1 MTKNTVLLCLTLSLS
16 TPTLASG
23 QCILS
28 PDSPGKNGQTRL
40 QNFYTLVDN
49 LYSPGFNTTKR
60 ILINGKYHQVPPWFN
75 SSTQCAASNLKN
87 GSDAIN
93 PPLASPSFTNF
104 LVVSDELSELA
115 LVTSLANRDDRM
127 MEIHNTV
134 EAMES
139 TAYPG
144 LPCWIAEVNG
154 SSITCRSQDTASDAT
169 ARIGLAYYQ
178 AANNPE
184 FPPASQAIY
193 RAAGD
198 ALAARHLDV
207 EYATG
212 CYTSPVTGN
221 LLCDW
226 IAGGGNTASG
236 PVGNLTMWIGYHQ
249 DIVRFLLAAYE
260 STGSSV
266 YAERAEDVVDQWL
279 NASTFNG
286 TDLTFGR
293 FNFSWNTGVSPIA
306 PKPGKQY
313 FWDQGRAWDDA
324 DAPRALWMGDV
335 LRAVSLATA
344 GAPLS
349 STYTE
354 LYQWV
359 QLVLNNGSQTATTS
373 CIQYNQNGSW
383 VTGNCGTDYYYNGLG
398 AGLHTYHSTATA
410 TLDDKIDTALAQFG
424 WTSTKKTWNNADC
437 FGIYR
442 GIRPV
447 KALASA
453 IGLDATTYGGTSCLV
468 APTTHTLSVAK
479 TGSGSGT
486 VTSSPS
492 GVNCGTDC
500 TESYGAG
507 TVVALSA
514 SPAAGSTFAGWS
526 GACTGSGSC
535 QVTLDA
541 AKSVS
546 AAFSAP
552 ANLLSNPSF
561 EQGTTG
567 WTCNNCTLSSELV
580 IVAEGQKS
588 ARISG
593 RAGSWAGP
601 TQTITQVVTNG
612 KTYSIS
618 GFVRTTRPEGSTARF
633 TFYLNRS
640 PGGALYIPGPQA
652 SVSNGQFTQISG
664 NVTLQWSGS
673 LLDARV
679 YVETVGDAADFYLD
693 KVALSEL
700 P

>member
-1 MTKNTVLLCLTLSLS
+1 MTKCSVLLCLTLSLS
-16 TPTLASG
+16 TPALASA
-23 QCILS
+23 QCILT
-28 PDSPGKNGQTRL
+28 PGSLGENGQTRL

-49 LYSPGFNTTKR
+49 LYSPSFHTTKR
-60 ILINGKYHQVPPWFN
+60 ILINSKYHQVPPWFN
-75 SSTQCAASNLKN
+75 SSTQCAVSNLKN
-87 GSDAIN
+87 GSGAIN

-115 LVTSLANRDDRM
+115 LVTSLANSDVRM

-139 TAYPG
+139 ATYPG

-154 SSITCRSQDTASDAT
+154 NSITCRSQDTASDAT

-184 FPPASQAIY
+184 FPSASRAIY

-198 ALAARHLDV
+198 ALAERHLDV
-207 EYATG
+207 EYAAG
-212 CYTSPVTGN
+212 CHLSPVTGN
-221 LLCDW
+221 QVCDW
-226 IAGGGNTASG
+226 IGGGGNTASG
-236 PVGNLTMWIGYHQ
+236 TVGNLTMWIGYHQ
-249 DIVRFLLAAYE
+249 DIVRFLLAAHE

-266 YAERAEDVVDQWL
+266 YADRAEDVVDQWL
-279 NASTFNG
+279 TASTFNG

-306 PKPGKQY
+306 PEPGNPY

-335 LRAVSLATA
+335 LRAVSLGTGEAPFT
-344 GAPLS
+344 GAYEELS
-349 STYTE
+349 E
-354 LYQWV
+354 WV
-359 QLVLNNGSQTATTS
+359 QLVHASGTQTATTS
-373 CIQYNQNGSW
+373 CIQYNQDGS
-383 VTGNCGTDYYYNGLG
+383 VVSGNCGSDYYYNGLG
-398 AGLHTYHSTATA
+398 AGLHTYHNTA
-410 TLDDKIDTALAQFG
+410 TLDDKIDTALDQYG
-424 WTSTKKTWNNADC
+424 WTTSKTWNSASC

-453 IGLDATTYGGTSCLV
+453 IGLDATTYGGTSCL
-468 APTTHTLSVAK
+468 AP
-479 TGSGSGT
+479 
-486 VTSSPS
+486 
-492 GVNCGTDC
+492 
-500 TESYGAG
+500 
-507 TVVALSA
+507 
-514 SPAAGSTFAGWS
+514 
-526 GACTGSGSC
+526 
-535 QVTLDA
+535 
-541 AKSVS
+541 
-546 AAFSAP
+546 P
-552 ANLLSNPSF
+552 ANLLTNPSF

-593 RAGSWAGP
+593 RAASWAGP
-601 TQTITQVVTNG
+601 TQTITQAVTNG

-618 GFVRTTRPEGSTARF
+618 GFVKTTRPEGSTARF

-652 SVSNGQFTQISG
+652 TVTNGQFTQISG
-664 NVTLQWSGS
+664 NVTLQWTGS
-673 LLDARV
+673 LLEARV

-693 KVALSEL
+693 NVSLSEV

>member
-1 MTKNTVLLCLTLSLS
+1 MTKSSVILCLTLSLFIS
-16 TPTLASG
+16 ALASA

-75 SSTQCAASNLKN
+75 LSTQCATSNLKN
-87 GSDAIN
+87 GSGSIN
-93 PPLASPSFTNF
+93 PPLASPSFTNY

-115 LVTSLANRDDRM
+115 IVTSLANRDDRM

-139 TAYPG
+139 TTYPG

-154 SSITCRSQDTASDAT
+154 NSITCRSQDTASDAT

-178 AANNPE
+178 AANNPA
-184 FPPASQAIY
+184 FPAASQAIY

-212 CYTSPVTGN
+212 CHTSSVTGSV
-221 LLCDW
+221 LCEW
-226 IAGGGNTASG
+226 IGGGGNTAAGS
-236 PVGNLTMWIGYHQ
+236 VGNLTMWIGYHQ
-249 DIVRFLLAAYE
+249 DIARFLLAASK

-279 NASTFNG
+279 AASTFNG

-293 FNFSWNTGVSPIA
+293 FNFSWNTGVNPIA
-306 PKPGKQY
+306 PEPGNPY

-335 LRAVSLATA
+335 LRAVTLATA

-349 STYTE
+349 STYAE
-354 LYQWV
+354 LAEWV
-359 QLVLNNGSQTATTS
+359 QRVLDNGSQTATTS

-398 AGLHTYHSTATA
+398 AGLHTYHSTAKA
-410 TLDDKIDTALAQFG
+410 TLDDKIDTALGQYG
-424 WTSTKKTWNNADC
+424 WATNKTWNNAAC

-453 IGLDATTYGGTSCLV
+453 IGLDATTYGGTSCLA
-468 APTTHTLSVAK
+468 AP
-479 TGSGSGT
+479 
-486 VTSSPS
+486 
-492 GVNCGTDC
+492 
-500 TESYGAG
+500 
-507 TVVALSA
+507 
-514 SPAAGSTFAGWS
+514 
-526 GACTGSGSC
+526 
-535 QVTLDA
+535 
-541 AKSVS
+541 
-546 AAFSAP
+546 
-552 ANLLSNPSF
+552 LLTNPSF
-561 EQGTTG
+561 EEGTTG
-567 WTCNNCTLSSELV
+567 WTCNNCTLSSESV
-580 IVAEGQKS
+580 IVAAGQKS

-593 RAGSWAGP
+593 RAASWAGP
-601 TQTITQVVTNG
+601 TQTITQKVTNG
-612 KTYSIS
+612 KTYSVS
-618 GFVRTTRPEGSTARF
+618 GFMQTTRPQGSTARF
-633 TFYLNRS
+633 TFYLNTS
-640 PGGALYIPGPQA
+640 NGTQYVPGPQA

-664 NVTLQWSGS
+664 NVTLQWSGT
-673 LLDARV
+673 LLEARV
-679 YVETVGDAADFYLD
+679 YVETFGDAADFYLD
-693 KVALSEL
+693 NTALSEL

>member
-1 MTKNTVLLCLTLSLS
+1 
-16 TPTLASG
+16 
-23 QCILS
+23 
-28 PDSPGKNGQTRL
+28 
-40 QNFYTLVDN
+40 
-49 LYSPGFNTTKR
+49 
-60 ILINGKYHQVPPWFN
+60 
-75 SSTQCAASNLKN
+75 
-87 GSDAIN
+87 
-93 PPLASPSFTNF
+93 
-104 LVVSDELSELA
+104 
-115 LVTSLANRDDRM
+115 M
-127 MEIHNTV
+127 MEIHNTI

-139 TAYPG
+139 TTYPG

-154 SSITCRSQDTASDAT
+154 NSITCRSQDTASDAT

-198 ALAARHLDV
+198 ALAALHLDV

-212 CYTSPVTGN
+212 CYTSSVTGN
-221 LLCDW
+221 VLCDW
-226 IAGGGNTASG
+226 IGGGGNTASG
-236 PVGNLTMWIGYHQ
+236 SVGNLTMWIGYHQ
-249 DIVRFLLAAYE
+249 DIARFLLAAYE

-279 NASTFNG
+279 TASTFNG
-286 TDLTFGR
+286 SDLTFGR

-306 PKPGKQY
+306 PEPGNPY
-313 FWDQGRAWDDA
+313 FWNQGRAWDDA
-324 DAPRALWMGDV
+324 DAPRALWMGDL

-349 STYTE
+349 STYIK
-354 LYQWV
+354 LSQWV

-398 AGLHTYHSTATA
+398 AGLHTYHSTS
-410 TLDDKIDTALAQFG
+410 TLDDKIDTALGQYG
-424 WTSTKKTWNNADC
+424 WTTSQTWNSAPC

-453 IGLDATTYGGTSCLV
+453 IGLDATTYGGTSCL
-468 APTTHTLSVAK
+468 AQTTHSLSVAK
-479 TGSGSGT
+479 TGTGSGT
-486 VTSSPS
+486 VSSTPS
-492 GVNCGTDC
+492 GINCGTDC
-500 TESYGAG
+500 TESYGTG

-514 SPAAGSTFAGWS
+514 SPAAGSTFGGWS

-535 QVTLDA
+535 QVTMDA

-546 AAFSAP
+546 AAFNAP
-552 ANLLSNPSF
+552 TNLLTNPSF

-580 IVAEGQKS
+580 IVAAGQKS

-593 RAGSWAGP
+593 RAASWAGP
-601 TQTITQVVTNG
+601 TQTITQKVTNG

-618 GFVRTTRPEGSTARF
+618 GFVQTARPQGSTARF
-633 TFYLNRS
+633 TFYLNTS
-640 PGGALYIPGPQA
+640 PGGAQYVPGPQA

-664 NVTLQWSGS
+664 NVTLQWSGT

-679 YVETVGDAADFYLD
+679 YVETVGDVADFYLD
-693 KVALSEL
+693 NTALSEF

>member
-1 MTKNTVLLCLTLSLS
+1 MTKSFAFLCLTLSLF
-16 TPTLASG
+16 TVTLASA

-28 PDSPGKNGQTRL
+28 PGSPGQNGQTRL
-40 QNFYTLVDN
+40 QNFFTLVDH
-49 LYSPGFNTTKR
+49 LYSPSFKTTQR
-60 ILINGKYHQVPPWFN
+60 ISINGKYHQVPPWFD
-75 SSTQCAASNLKN
+75 SSTQCATANLKS
-87 GSDAIN
+87 GSGAVN

-127 MEIHNTV
+127 MEIHNTIK
-134 EAMES
+134 AMES
-139 TAYPG
+139 ATYPG

-154 SSITCRSQDTASDAT
+154 NSITCRSQDTASDAT

-193 RAAGD
+193 RAAGN

-212 CYTSPVTGN
+212 CHTSSVTGN

-226 IAGGGNTASG
+226 IGGGGNTASG
-236 PVGNLTMWIGYHQ
+236 TVGNLTMWIGYHP
-249 DIVRFLLAAYE
+249 DVARFLLAAHE

-279 NASTFNG
+279 TASTFNG

-293 FNFSWNTGVSPIA
+293 FNFSWNTGVSPIV
-306 PKPGKQY
+306 PKPGNSY

-349 STYTE
+349 STYTK
-354 LYQWV
+354 LSQWV

-398 AGLHTYHSTATA
+398 AGLHTYHNTATA
-410 TLDDKIDTALAQFG
+410 TLDDKLDTALAQFG
-424 WTSTKKTWNNADC
+424 WTSTNKTWNNANC

-453 IGLDATTYGGTSCLV
+453 IGLDATTYGGTSCL
-468 APTTHTLSVAK
+468 AP
-479 TGSGSGT
+479 
-486 VTSSPS
+486 
-492 GVNCGTDC
+492 
-500 TESYGAG
+500 
-507 TVVALSA
+507 
-514 SPAAGSTFAGWS
+514 PAP
-526 GACTGSGSC
+526 
-535 QVTLDA
+535 V
-541 AKSVS
+541 
-546 AAFSAP
+546 
-552 ANLLSNPSF
+552 NLLANPSF

-567 WTCNNCTLSSELV
+567 WTCNNCTLSSESV
-580 IVAEGQKS
+580 IVAAGQKS

-593 RAGSWAGP
+593 RAASWAGP
-601 TQTITQVVTNG
+601 TQTLTQAVTNG

-618 GFVRTTRPEGSTARF
+618 GFVQTTRPQGSTARF

-652 SVSNGQFTQISG
+652 SVSNGQLTQISG
-664 NVTLQWSGS
+664 NVTLQWTGT

-693 KVALSEL
+693 NVALSEL

>member
-1 MTKNTVLLCLTLSLS
+1 MTKNVILLCLTLSLS
-16 TPTLASG
+16 IPTLASA

-28 PDSPGKNGQTRL
+28 PGSPGKNGQTRL

-49 LYSPGFNTTKR
+49 LYSPSFNTTKR
-60 ILINGKYHQVPPWFN
+60 ILINGKYHQVPPWFD
-75 SSTQCAASNLKN
+75 SSTQCASSNLKD
-87 GSDAIN
+87 GSGAIN
-93 PPLASPSFTNF
+93 PPLAFPSFTNF
-104 LVVSDELSELA
+104 LIVSDELSELA

-139 TAYPG
+139 TTYPG

-184 FPPASQAIY
+184 FPSASQAIY

-198 ALAARHLDV
+198 ALATRHLDV

-212 CYTSPVTGN
+212 CYTSSVTGN

-226 IAGGGNTASG
+226 IGGGGNTASG
-236 PVGNLTMWIGYHQ
+236 AVGSLSMWIGYHQ
-249 DIVRFLLAAYE
+249 DIARLLLAAYE

-266 YAERAEDVVDQWL
+266 YAERAEEVVDQWL
-279 NASTFNG
+279 TASTFNG

-293 FNFSWNTGVSPIA
+293 FDFSWNTSVSPTA
-306 PKPGKQY
+306 PKPGNPY

-324 DAPRALWMGDV
+324 DSPRALWMGDV
-335 LRAVSLATA
+335 LRAVSLET
-344 GAPLS
+344 GAPLTGAYDKLS
-349 STYTE
+349 
-354 LYQWV
+354 QWV
-359 QLVLNNGSQTATTS
+359 QLVHASGTQTATTS
-373 CIQYNQNGSW
+373 CIQYNQNGS
-383 VTGNCGTDYYYNGLG
+383 VVSGNCGTDYYYNGLG
-398 AGLHTYHSTATA
+398 AGLHTYHNQYTA
-410 TLDDKIDTALAQFG
+410 TLDDKIDTALGQYG
-424 WTSTKKTWNNADC
+424 WTTSKTWNNAPC

-453 IGLDATTYGGTSCLV
+453 IGLDATTYGGTSCL
-468 APTTHTLSVAK
+468 T
-479 TGSGSGT
+479 
-486 VTSSPS
+486 
-492 GVNCGTDC
+492 
-500 TESYGAG
+500 
-507 TVVALSA
+507 
-514 SPAAGSTFAGWS
+514 
-526 GACTGSGSC
+526 
-535 QVTLDA
+535 
-541 AKSVS
+541 
-546 AAFSAP
+546 P
-552 ANLLSNPSF
+552 ANLLANPSF

-567 WTCNNCTLSSELV
+567 WTCNNCTLSSELG

-593 RAGSWAGP
+593 RAASWAGP

-618 GFVRTTRPEGSTARF
+618 GFVQTTRSQGSTARF
-633 TFYLNRS
+633 TFYLNTS

-652 SVSNGQFTQISG
+652 SISNGQFTQISG

-679 YVETVGDAADFYLD
+679 YVETIGDAADFYLD
-693 KVALSEL
+693 NVALSEL